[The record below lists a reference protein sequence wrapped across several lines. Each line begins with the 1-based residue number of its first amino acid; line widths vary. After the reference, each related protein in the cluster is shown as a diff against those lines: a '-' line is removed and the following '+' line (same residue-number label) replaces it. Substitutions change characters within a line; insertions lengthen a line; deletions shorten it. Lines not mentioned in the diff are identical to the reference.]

1 MLKSYLVKIE
11 TQVDQASKNKA
22 MAEIDSTKGKL
33 SNLFKMVSS
42 MSIKA
47 GATILSSVISVNK
60 YLVNTVKEISD
71 LDVTAERFA
80 RKLWTSEKNARAL
93 QSALDAV
100 GSDFSDINNMTNEEF
115 QRMNSLRKFGL
126 GLEAPA
132 EAQQTLKLFRDFV
145 YLVNK
150 FQVLIKY
157 AGQWF
162 VYYFGKYAGNDLIKL
177 RDRLRNLL
185 DLLAQKMPMIMDKV
199 AKFFYIFYRLA
210 STLFWVLEKIPLKV
224 YAAGAALLGILKI
237 VKTGIGPV
245 QLFIVALTALL
256 LLLEDYLTWKQGGKS
271 LLGNQWQAITNSLND
286 PDSFL
291 SGMVR
296 NAQTFLG
303 VMQSIIMALSSGF
316 NKLVDWAEEF
326 GLMEKS
332 ATLIKVAFETIN
344 KVISGGFGL
353 IGDFFEFIL
362 KAGKWLVNPTGEN
375 WDNLKSFFSE
385 TGQDWSDFWN
395 KEAGD
400 ITNPYGS
407 RGGGFNKTANQTNNI
422 NVTYGGNED
431 PYNVGR
437 EIGRGIIS
445 ARERDSMFR

>member
-1 MLKSYLVKIE
+1 MLKKYLVKIE

-33 SNLFKMVSS
+33 SNLFKMTSS
-42 MSIKA
+42 LSIKA
-47 GATILSSVISVNK
+47 GATILSSVITVNK

-162 VYYFGKYAGNDLIKL
+162 VYYFGKYAGNDLTRL
-177 RDRLRNLL
+177 RDKLRNLL
-185 DLLAQKMPMIMDKV
+185 DLLAQKMPLIIDKV

-210 STLFWVLEKIPLKV
+210 STLFYVLEHVPAKAW
-224 YAAGAALLGILKI
+224 AAGAALIAILKI
-237 VKTGIGPV
+237 ISIGIGPV
-245 QLFIVALTALL
+245 QLFIIALTTLL
-256 LLLEDYLTWKQGGKS
+256 LLLEDYMTWKQGGKS
-271 LLGNQWQAITNSLND
+271 LLGNQWQSLTDSIND
-286 PDSFL
+286 PNSVL
-291 SGMVR
+291 GGLLETVGEISGY
-296 NAQTFLG
+296 L
-303 VMQSIIMALSSGF
+303 ISGF
-316 NKLVDWAEEF
+316 NSLVDWAEKF

-332 ATLIKVAFETIN
+332 ATVIKAAFESIG
-344 KVISGGFGL
+344 KIISGTVGL
-353 IGDFFEFIL
+353 IDDILEFL
-362 KAGKWLVNPTGEN
+362 VKSGKWLANPTSEN

-395 KEAGD
+395 KQAGD
-400 ITNPYGS
+400 ITNPYGT

>member
-47 GATILSSVISVNK
+47 GATILSSVITVNK

-162 VYYFGKYAGNDLIKL
+162 VYYFGKYAGNDLTRL
-177 RDRLRNLL
+177 RDKLRNLL
-185 DLLAQKMPMIMDKV
+185 DLLAQKLPSITDKV

-210 STLFWVLEKIPLKV
+210 STLFYVLEHVPAKAW
-224 YAAGAALLGILKI
+224 AAGAALIAILKI
-237 VKTGIGPV
+237 ISIGIGPV
-245 QLFIVALTALL
+245 QLFIIALTTLL
-256 LLLEDYLTWKQGGKS
+256 LLLEDYMTWKQGGKS
-271 LLGNQWQAITNSLND
+271 LLGNQWQSLTDYIND
-286 PDSFL
+286 PNS
-291 SGMVR
+291 V
-296 NAQTFLG
+296 LG
-303 VMQSIIMALSSGF
+303 GLMGAGSDLLGTIKEIFGYFKPGLDL
-316 NKLVDWAEEF
+316 LVKWAKEF
-326 GLMEKS
+326 GLMEKA
-332 ATLIKVAFETIN
+332 ATVIKAAFETVGKIL
-344 KVISGGFGL
+344 SGGLGL
-353 IGDFFEFIL
+353 IDDILEFIL
-362 KAGKWLVNPTGEN
+362 KAGKWLVNPTSEN
-375 WDNLKSFFSE
+375 WNNLKSFFSE

-395 KEAGD
+395 KQAGD

-407 RGGGFNKTANQTNNI
+407 RGSGFNTTNNQTNNI
-422 NVTYGGNED
+422 NVTYGGSED
-431 PYNVGR
+431 PYNVGL

>member
-1 MLKSYLVKIE
+1 MLKNYLVKIE

-33 SNLFKMVSS
+33 SNMFKMVSS
-42 MSIKA
+42 LSVQA
-47 GATILSSVISVNK
+47 GATILSSVIKVNK
-60 YLVNTVKEISD
+60 TLVNTVKEISD
-71 LDVTAERFA
+71 LDVSAERFA
-80 RKLWTSEKNARAL
+80 RKLWTSERNARAL
-93 QSALDAV
+93 QTALEAV
-100 GSDFSDINNMTNEEF
+100 GSDFSDINEMTNEEF
-115 QRMNSLRKFGL
+115 QRMNSLRRFGQ

-162 VYYFGKYAGNDLIKL
+162 VYYFGKYAGNDLIRL
-177 RDRLRNLL
+177 RDKLRNLL
-185 DLLAQKMPMIMDKV
+185 DLLAQKMPAIMDKV

-210 STLFWVLEKIPLKV
+210 STLFYVLENVPAKAW
-224 YAAGAALLGILKI
+224 AAGAALLAIFKI
-237 VKTGIGPV
+237 ISTGIGPV
-245 QLFIVALTALL
+245 QIFIVALTTLL
-256 LLLEDYLTWKQGGKS
+256 LLLEDYMTWKQGGKS
-271 LLGNQWQAITNSLND
+271 LLGNQWQSLSDSIND
-286 PDSFL
+286 PTS
-291 SGMVR
+291 V
-296 NAQTFLG
+296 LG
-303 VMQSIIMALSSGF
+303 GLIGAGSELLGTIKEIFGYFKPGLDL
-316 NKLVDWAEEF
+316 LVKWAEEF
-326 GLMEKS
+326 GLMEKA
-332 ATLIKVAFETIN
+332 ATLIKVAFETVGKIL
-344 KVISGGFGL
+344 SGGLGL
-353 IGDFFEFIL
+353 IDDILEFIL
-362 KAGKWLVNPTGEN
+362 KAGKWLVNPTSEN
-375 WDNLKSFFSE
+375 WNNLKSFFSE

-395 KEAGD
+395 KQAGD
-400 ITNPYGS
+400 VTNPYGS

>member
-1 MLKSYLVKIE
+1 MLKKYLVKIE

-42 MSIKA
+42 TSIKA
-47 GATILSSVISVNK
+47 GATILSSVVTVNK
-60 YLVNTVKEISD
+60 HLVNTVKEISD

-162 VYYFGKYAGNDLIKL
+162 VYYFGKYAGNDLTRL
-177 RDRLRNLL
+177 RDKLRNLL
-185 DLLAQKMPMIMDKV
+185 DLLAQKMPYIMDKV

-210 STLFWVLEKIPLKV
+210 STLFYVLEHVPAKAW
-224 YAAGAALLGILKI
+224 AAGAALIAILKI
-237 VKTGIGPV
+237 ISIGIGPV
-245 QLFIVALTALL
+245 QLFIIALTTLL
-256 LLLEDYLTWKQGGKS
+256 LLLEDYMTWKQGGKS
-271 LLGNQWQAITNSLND
+271 LLGNQWQSLTDSIND
-286 PDSFL
+286 PNSVL
-291 SGMVR
+291 GGLLETVKEISGY
-296 NAQTFLG
+296 L
-303 VMQSIIMALSSGF
+303 ISGF
-316 NKLVDWAEEF
+316 NSLVDWAEKF

-332 ATLIKVAFETIN
+332 AAIIKAAFESIG
-344 KVISGGFGL
+344 KIISGTVGL
-353 IGDFFEFIL
+353 IDDILEFFVKF
-362 KAGKWLVNPTGEN
+362 GKWLANPTSEN

-395 KEAGD
+395 KQAGD

-407 RGGGFNKTANQTNNI
+407 RGSGFNTTNNQTNNI
-422 NVTYGGNED
+422 NVTYGGSED
-431 PYNVGR
+431 PYNVGL

>member
-1 MLKSYLVKIE
+1 MLKKYLVKIE

-33 SNLFKMVSS
+33 SNLFKMTSS
-42 MSIKA
+42 LSIKA
-47 GATILSSVISVNK
+47 GATILSSVITVNK

-150 FQVLIKY
+150 FHVLIKY

-162 VYYFGKYAGNDLIKL
+162 VYYFGKYAGNDLTRL
-177 RDRLRNLL
+177 RDKLRNLL
-185 DLLAQKMPMIMDKV
+185 DLLAQKMPLIIDKV

-210 STLFWVLEKIPLKV
+210 STLFYVLEHVPAKAW
-224 YAAGAALLGILKI
+224 AAGAALIAILKI
-237 VKTGIGPV
+237 ISIGIGPV
-245 QLFIVALTALL
+245 QLFIIALTTLL
-256 LLLEDYLTWKQGGKS
+256 LLLEDYMTWKQGGKS
-271 LLGNQWQAITNSLND
+271 LLGNQWQSLTDSIND
-286 PDSFL
+286 PNSVL
-291 SGMVR
+291 GGLLETVGEISGY
-296 NAQTFLG
+296 L
-303 VMQSIIMALSSGF
+303 ISGF
-316 NKLVDWAEEF
+316 NSLVDWAEKF

-332 ATLIKVAFETIN
+332 ATVIKAAFESIG
-344 KVISGGFGL
+344 KIISGTVGL
-353 IGDFFEFIL
+353 IDDILEFL
-362 KAGKWLVNPTGEN
+362 VKSGKWLANPTSEN

-395 KEAGD
+395 KQAGD
-400 ITNPYGS
+400 ITNPYGT

-422 NVTYGGNED
+422 NVTYGSNED